1 MGEVFELSLNAA
13 IPKIAL
19 NWWQMLKGP
28 KWAIEDPTFATA
40 HYQSRWRSSSFAQIG
55 KWYYKYQW
63 GSPDVCNEH
72 RAGWVRTHWW
82 EKIRSLP
89 FIQCKNSIRW
99 CLHDSLTIHSGMN
112 IRFHIAF
119 LSWVL
124 VLNPEFDLTPIDK
137 LHILQ
142 YGHFIRLSNPLLE
155 YILLYGT
162 ATPRWDCLCLYE
174 QWADLV
180 VNGRKFKVLTHQV
193 DHLRRTFKQQ
203 KIY

>member
-1 MGEVFELSLNAA
+1 MGNRGSY
-13 IPKIAL
+13 I
-19 NWWQMLKGP
+19 
-28 KWAIEDPTFATA
+28 ATA

-89 FIQCKNSIRW
+89 FIQCKNSIHW

-155 YILLYGT
+155 YILHIRYRNTSLRLPLPLRAMSWFT
-162 ATPRWDCLCLYE
+162 IK
-174 QWADLV
+174 
-180 VNGRKFKVLTHQV
+180 RKEV
-193 DHLRRTFKQQ
+193 
-203 KIY
+203 

>member
-1 MGEVFELSLNAA
+1 MGNRGSY
-13 IPKIAL
+13 I
-19 NWWQMLKGP
+19 
-28 KWAIEDPTFATA
+28 ATA

-89 FIQCKNSIRW
+89 FIVCKNSICW
-99 CLHDSLTIHSGMN
+99 CLHDSLTIYSEMN
-112 IRFHIAF
+112 KDIY
-119 LSWVL
+119 SV
-124 VLNPEFDLTPIDK
+124 V
-137 LHILQ
+137 
-142 YGHFIRLSNPLLE
+142 Y
-155 YILLYGT
+155 LYVTKT
-162 ATPRWDCLCLYE
+162 ARWDYIYK
-174 QWADLV
+174 QWADLPS
-180 VNGRKFKVLTHQV
+180 NGRKFKVLTHQV